1 MRITTSSAFPPPTPN
16 LARHPASLATWIF
29 QKPRLFRAEDM
40 VVAFVQDGVANV
52 QDRFARSIEEPLR
65 DEALSNQRSDD
76 LGNPLNGQNDLELIS
91 GALGTPGACLV
102 TRCRCV
108 AAQFTMFAPE
118 KYISSLHLC
127 GQTGD

>member
-91 GALGTPGACLV
+91 GALGHSRRLLGDTLSVCRRTV
-102 TRCRCV
+102 HDVCTRKIH
-108 AAQFTMFAPE
+108 F
-118 KYISSLHLC
+118 
-127 GQTGD
+127 